1 MRVERELNMM
11 IQHP

>member
-1 MRVERELNMM
+1 MM